1 VTYVDDSKGTNAHA
15 TRAAFG
21 GRGPRSVVWIAGGQA
36 KDQDFTDL
44 VRAIAP
50 RLRAVVLIGEDPE
63 PLARPLAEHAADIPV
78 TRIGP
83 GETVMAQA
91 VAAARSLALAGDTVL
106 LSPASASFDQ
116 FDSYAHR
123 GEAFAREVMAL
134 PG

>member
-1 VTYVDDSKGTNAHA
+1 
-15 TRAAFG
+15 
-21 GRGPRSVVWIAGGQA
+21 
-36 KDQDFTDL
+36 
-44 VRAIAP
+44 
-50 RLRAVVLIGEDPE
+50 
-63 PLARPLAEHAADIPV
+63 
-78 TRIGP
+78 
-83 GETVMAQA
+83 MAQA